1 MLQTIWLVTLVFFS
15 PYFYN
20 NIYTKKAL
28 AKLTLN
34 IKRAGP
40 TSLRGLENQED
51 AADEASREQ
60 ESNLEVQ

>member
-20 NIYTKKAL
+20 NIYTQKAL

-34 IKRAGP
+34 IKRDGL